1 MAGTLAQEYTK
12 TYTSFSGCD
21 IVASFNGKI
30 IGELQ
35 GITYSVSREKAPIYT
50 MGSAEPRSFS
60 RGKRGIAGSL
70 VFTVFNRDALIE
82 EFKDKLNGEN
92 LGIQKFKAN
101 ASHKNF
107 LSIEEWDAQMTQHA
121 NNGSSEVSVND
132 EGLTGGK
139 VSDIVGKYSPV
150 YADEILPF
158 DVTITM
164 ANEYGQRAVL
174 VIYGVELLNEGSGY
188 SIDSVT
194 TEKAYTFVARR
205 VDYLRALDDSEENDH
220 KFTASW

>member
-1 MAGTLAQEYTK
+1 MAGTLTQEYTK

-21 IVASFNGKI
+21 IIASFNGKM

-35 GITYSVSREKAPIYT
+35 GITYSISREKAPIYT
-50 MGSAEPRSFS
+50 MGSPEPRSFS

-82 EFKDKLNGEN
+82 EFKDKLDGDN

-101 ASHKNF
+101 ASHKNYM
-107 LSIEEWDAQMTQHA
+107 SVEEWDSQMSEYAGGNA
-121 NNGSSEVSVND
+121 NISD
-132 EGLTGGK
+132 DGLTGGK

-158 DVTITM
+158 DITITM
-164 ANEYGQRAVL
+164 ANEYGQKAVL
-174 VIYGVELLNEGSGY
+174 VIYGVELMNEGSGY
-188 SIDSVT
+188 SVDSVT

-205 VDYLRALDDSEENDH
+205 IDYLRALDGENDH
-220 KFTASW
+220 EFTASW

>member
-21 IVASFNGKI
+21 IVASFNGKM

-70 VFTVFNRDALIE
+70 VFTVFDRDTLIE

-101 ASHKNF
+101 GNHKNYM
-107 LSIEEWDAQMTQHA
+107 SIEEWDSQMTGYA
-121 NNGSSEVSVND
+121 NYTGNVTDDGK
-132 EGLTGGK
+132 TGGK

-158 DVTITM
+158 DITITM
-164 ANEYGQRAVL
+164 ANEYGQRACL

-188 SIDSVT
+188 SVDSVT

-205 VDYLRALDDSEENDH
+205 IDYLRSLDDDNDH
-220 KFTASW
+220 EFTATW

>member
-21 IVASFNGKI
+21 IIASFNGKA

-35 GITYSVSREKAPIYT
+35 GITYSISREKAPIYT

-70 VFTVFNRDALIE
+70 VFTVFNSDALIE
-82 EFKDKLNGEN
+82 EFKDKLDGDN

-101 ASHKNF
+101 ASNKNY
-107 LSIEEWDAQMTQHA
+107 LSIEEWDSQMTGFA
-121 NNGSSEVSVND
+121 KGNNDVTD

-139 VSDIVGKYSPV
+139 VSDLVGKYTPV

-158 DVTITM
+158 DITITM

-205 VDYLRALDDSEENDH
+205 VDYLRSLDDDNDH
-220 KFTASW
+220 NFTATW

>member
-21 IVASFNGKI
+21 IVASFNWKV

-70 VFTVFNRDALIE
+70 VFTVFDRDALIE

-101 ASHKNF
+101 ASHKNY
-107 LSIEEWDAQMTQHA
+107 LSIEEWDAQMTGHTGY
-121 NNGSSEVSVND
+121 NEGPNDNGELS
-132 EGLTGGK
+132 GK
-139 VSDIVGKYSPV
+139 VSDIVDKYAPV

-158 DVTITM
+158 DITITM

-205 VDYLRALDDSEENDH
+205 VDYLRALDDDIDQN
-220 KFTASW
+220 FTATW

>member
-60 RGKRGIAGSL
+60 RGKRGIAGSM

-82 EFKDKLNGEN
+82 EFKDKLDGDN

-101 ASHKNF
+101 ASNKNYM
-107 LSIEEWDAQMTQHA
+107 SVEEWDAQMTEYAGGNA
-121 NNGSSEVSVND
+121 NVSD
-132 EGLTGGK
+132 DGLTGGK
-139 VSDIVGKYSPV
+139 VSDIVGKYTPV

-164 ANEYGQRAVL
+164 ANEYGQKAVL

-205 VDYLRALDDSEENDH
+205 IDYLIALDDENDH
-220 KFTASW
+220 NFTATW

>member
-21 IVASFNGKI
+21 IVASFNGKM

-82 EFKDKLNGEN
+82 EFKDKLDGDN

-101 ASHKNF
+101 ASNKNY
-107 LSIEEWDAQMTQHA
+107 LSIEEWDAQMTGYA
-121 NNGSSEVSVND
+121 GGNTNVDD

-139 VSDIVGKYSPV
+139 VSDIVGKYTPV

-158 DVTITM
+158 DITITM
-164 ANEYGQRAVL
+164 ANEYGQRAIL

-205 VDYLRALDDSEENDH
+205 VDYLRALDDDNDH
-220 KFTASW
+220 NFTATW

>member
-1 MAGTLAQEYTK
+1 MSTTQVSATSYAK
-12 TYTSFSGCD
+12 TYTSFGGCD
-21 IVASFNGKI
+21 IVASFNGRV

-35 GITYSVSREKAPIYT
+35 AITYSVSREKAPIYT

-70 VFTVFNRDALIE
+70 AFIVFNRDALID
-82 EFKDKLNGEN
+82 EFSRKSQEDTKTPQ
-92 LGIQKFKAN
+92 IQKFKMN
-101 ASHKNF
+101 DYDYTQEVTGDNYV
-107 LSIEEWDAQMTQHA
+107 SIDDWDAQMTA
-121 NNGSSEVSVND
+121 LAGGNSTTTGSVSN
-132 EGLTGGK
+132 LTSYYNPK
-139 VSDIVGKYSPV
+139 

-158 DVTITM
+158 DITITM
-164 ANEYGQRAVL
+164 ANEYGQRAML

-205 VDYLRALDDSEENDH
+205 LDPMKSLDAGEDATFSS
-220 KFTASW
+220 SW